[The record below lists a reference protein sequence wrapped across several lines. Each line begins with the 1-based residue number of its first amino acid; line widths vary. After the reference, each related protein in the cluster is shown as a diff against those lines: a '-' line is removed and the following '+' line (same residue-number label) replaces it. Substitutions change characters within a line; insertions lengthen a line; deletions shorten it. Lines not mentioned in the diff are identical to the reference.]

1 MSDEQRP
8 SDAGSSL
15 ISHRASL
22 AEGVALFNE
31 QKFWHA
37 HEAWER
43 FWLVAAGDDKLFLQ
57 GLIQLAAA
65 YHHVQR
71 GTFRGGVRLFD
82 AAFQKL
88 GPFPDGHRGIDR
100 AEAVERAAGHREKI
114 ARGEHIDA
122 NELPKLRYNPSL
134 FTGPTESSRHRG

>member
-1 MSDEQRP
+1 MNDEQGRADEP
-8 SDAGSSL
+8 RSSF
-15 ISHRASL
+15 IAHRSSL
-22 AEGVALFNE
+22 AEGIALFND

-43 FWLVAAGDDKLFLQ
+43 LWLAANGDEKRFLQ

-82 AAFQKL
+82 AALSKL
-88 GPFPDGHRGIDR
+88 APYSVHFLEIDR
-100 AEAVERAAGHREKI
+100 AEVVACAALQREKI
-114 ARGEHIDA
+114 ARGEHID
-122 NELPKLRYNPSL
+122 EKDFPKFRYN
-134 FTGPTESSRHRG
+134 

>member
-1 MSDEQRP
+1 MSHEQP
-8 SDAGSSL
+8 ATSN
-15 ISHRASL
+15 IS
-22 AEGVALFNE
+22 EGIALFNA

-43 FWLVAAGDDKLFLQ
+43 DWLGATDPHKQFLQ

-82 AAFQKL
+82 AAL
-88 GPFPDGHRGIDR
+88 RRLSNFPSGY
-100 AEAVERAAGHREKI
+100 ANVERGAAVAAALVHRERI
-114 ARGEHIDA
+114 ARGEQIA
-122 NELPKLRYNPSL
+122 PGEFPTLGYNS
-134 FTGPTESSRHRG
+134 

>member
-1 MSDEQRP
+1 MNGERERNDL
-8 SDAGSSL
+8 GSSFIL
-15 ISHRASL
+15 PRSSL
-22 AEGVALFNE
+22 VAGLELFNA

-43 FWLVAAGDDKLFLQ
+43 DWLHAEGDLKVFLQ

-82 AAFQKL
+82 AALSKL
-88 GPFPDGHRGIDR
+88 ATFPVHFFGIDR
-100 AEAVERAAGHREKI
+100 AEVVACAEKHRASVAK
-114 ARGEHIDA
+114 GEHIDGG
-122 NELPKLRYNPSL
+122 ELPKFRYN
-134 FTGPTESSRHRG
+134 